1 MRRRWLIAG
10 AAVVV
15 VVAALAIGVRPGSV
29 QVSPGG
35 VRGVDAQLAYLDEH
49 WQQRNTSAFGSLSGT
64 DCVNFTSQGLL
75 ARGWTM
81 NADWWQVSVFGWN
94 RYAKPWISST
104 AFRDYLAAHPE
115 LGSPVDAA
123 DAQLGDIVQFDWDN
137 SGNRDHT
144 ATVSRI
150 DADGTIRVI
159 QHSADRQFEPVDAL
173 IADHAEGDGAIYFW
187 HPAD

>member
-1 MRRRWLIAG
+1 MVG
-10 AAVVV
+10 AL
-15 VVAALAIGVRPGSV
+15 VATGGALWVTRSPGSV
-29 QVSPGG
+29 GEPAASATPVE
-35 VRGVDAQLAYLDEH
+35 AQLDYLTAH
-49 WQQRNTSAFGSLSGT
+49 WEQRNAVEFGSLDGT

-81 NADWWQVSVFGWN
+81 NADWWQLSVFGWN
-94 RYAKPWISST
+94 RYARPWISST
-104 AFRDYLAAHPE
+104 AFRDYVAAHPD
-115 LGSPVDAA
+115 LGSTVDAE

-150 DADGTIRVI
+150 DADGTVHVI
-159 QHSADRQFEPVDAL
+159 QHSADRQYEAVDAL
-173 IADHAEGDGAIYFW
+173 IADHAEGDGAVYFW